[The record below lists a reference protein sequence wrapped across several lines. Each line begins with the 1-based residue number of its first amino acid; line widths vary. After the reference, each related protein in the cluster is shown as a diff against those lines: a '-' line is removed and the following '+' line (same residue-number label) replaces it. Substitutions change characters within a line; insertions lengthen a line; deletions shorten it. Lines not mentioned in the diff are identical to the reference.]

1 MPPTSRLDM
10 WADKTA
16 CSLVNV
22 DCLLPTGVLVPIQV
36 RIESTLGEIKAKLW
50 REASSFPL
58 YNFLKESTS
67 YVFVCVN
74 LQGKTEELVD
84 ENRQLIEARPFRPL
98 LKLIERIGDRE
109 EKLQMSKIGNLLG
122 KNLDEY
128 EQMQNAEVDEFRSRY
143 RVIVEGISRE
153 RSILDWESRAMYAYP
168 PDVDTEGTAPDFV
181 EKNLMPNR
189 RFLVNVAIRNNKAS
203 IKDLHAFN
211 VSADALPDEL
221 LTLVLRKRGAIMGV
235 HDFDNPKDYVLKIV
249 GKEVYLL
256 GNFPL
261 LQYRVGVKFILEYIH

>member
-1 MPPTSRLDM
+1 M
-10 WADKTA
+10 
-16 CSLVNV
+16 
-22 DCLLPTGVLVPIQV
+22 PIQV
-36 RIESTLGEIKAKLW
+36 RIESTLAEIKVKLW
-50 REASSFPL
+50 REASNFPL

-109 EKLQMSKIGNLLG
+109 EKLHSSKIGNLLG
-122 KNLDEY
+122 KNLEDY
-128 EQMQNAEVDEFRSRY
+128 HQMQNAEVDEFRNRY

-168 PDVDTEGTAPDFV
+168 PDVDTENTAPDFV
-181 EKNLMPNR
+181 ERNLLANR
-189 RFLVNVAIRNNKAS
+189 RFLVNVAIKNNKAS
-203 IKDLHAFN
+203 IKDMHAFN

-221 LTLVLRKRGAIMGV
+221 LTLVLKKRGAIMGV
-235 HDFDNPKDYVLKIV
+235 HDFDNPHDYVLKIV
-249 GKEVYLL
+249 GNECYLL
-256 GNFPL
+256 GNYAL
-261 LQYRVGVKFILEYIH
+261 LQYQVCKNDNIILLYDIVHLYFINIVR